1 MTKENITIEFKIFF
15 YISLILK
22 NVHSEYCE
30 VLTRNKGVI
39 NDQLNILPW
48 PGLHLLLTSKTY
60 IADISYKN

>member
-22 NVHSEYCE
+22 NVHSEYYE

-39 NDQLNILPW
+39 ID
-48 PGLHLLLTSKTY
+48 
-60 IADISYKN
+60 